1 MSKKIKKVESKTEPV
16 DPFEVGNDAAV
27 VQVDEEVYDSTRDG
41 VTKRV
46 HVIKRSPYFS
56 YVKERE
62 GNTIIY
68 KVEDGRTIILNS
80 NDISYDPVFF
90 NMSDGHMI
98 STKGS
103 NSDILRACN
112 KYGITPIPILERFG
126 ELLPLEYVPGCN
138 FDARDELIDYPVG
151 RKCPVCGE
159 GYDNLTREDLKNG
172 KHIICDRC
180 QNYIIEMNRTEVY
193 SKLRSNTC
201 KCCNLTY
208 QSLIAEEFCSLNC
221 QGSHILKTKINLID
235 VNYSSTSNDTIINNN
250 DTTVDDKVM
259 ITKNFKLSG
268 IIKRKCPSCGIIF
281 ESSRRHLKRNEKVFH
296 DKSCANRYKNVDR
309 VECKCRSCGVSY
321 KSIVA
326 EEFCSEDCKD
336 TFT

>member
-1 MSKKIKKVESKTEPV
+1 MSKKIKKVEFKKEPV
-16 DPFEVGNDAAV
+16 DPFEVDDAKV
-27 VQVDEEVYDSTRDG
+27 VQVGEEVYDSTRNG
-41 VTKRV
+41 VTERV

-68 KVEDGRTIILNS
+68 KVEDGRTFTLKS

-98 STKGS
+98 STKG
-103 NSDILRACN
+103 NDADILRVCN

-138 FDARDELIDYPVG
+138 FDARDELIDYPIG

-172 KHIICDRC
+172 KHLICDKC
-180 QNYIIEMNRTEVY
+180 QNYIVEMNRTDVY

-208 QSLIAEEFCSLNC
+208 QSLVDEEFCSLNC

-235 VNYSSTSNDTIINNN
+235 NSVSSTSANSNTSANNHTIANEPPIS
-250 DTTVDDKVM
+250 
-259 ITKNFKLSG
+259 KNYKLSG

-296 DKSCANRYKNVDR
+296 DKSCSNRYKNVEK
-309 VECKCRSCGVSY
+309 VGCKCKNCGISY
-321 KSIVA
+321 KSIIA